1 MVSAA
6 FAFVLS
12 TKSAD
17 RTSFVTSTTIF
28 NHYKNI
34 YIYISV
40 VDQTVGENMRW
51 QKNLSNCWA
60 AKNWA
65 HCFRYARNSM
75 RTKLFYCQF
84 VWFFSFSW
92 GCGWSI
98 GHLLRG
104 GVLLSKLFE
113 SSQSR
118 CVSWP
123 RTDKNDKNSGKNG
136 HFNMISKS
144 FRYEIKLIAWCAF
157 PIVSMA
163 ICRAA
168 GVFLSNWKCI
178 ADLKKN
184 DGNLRVYF
192 VNGSVWWTGCRQ
204 TFGCVRLSIKVKN
217 HQRLGYFW

>member
-1 MVSAA
+1 MLEIQCEQNSFIVS
-6 FAFVLS
+6 
-12 TKSAD
+12 
-17 RTSFVTSTTIF
+17 
-28 NHYKNI
+28 
-34 YIYISV
+34 
-40 VDQTVGENMRW
+40 
-51 QKNLSNCWA
+51 
-60 AKNWA
+60 
-65 HCFRYARNSM
+65 
-75 RTKLFYCQF
+75 LFG
-84 VWFFSFSW
+84 FSFSW

-144 FRYEIKLIAWCAF
+144 FRYEVKLIAWCAF

-192 VNGSVWWTGCRQ
+192 VNGSVMDWLPSVVRMRETLNKSEKSPTARLFLITISKMLAHKMNRVANMG
-204 TFGCVRLSIKVKN
+204 FGSCVKLNIQQQKLLTKMTSNNFKATCDVWISHAER
-217 HQRLGYFW
+217 